1 MAPGEAEAQ
10 CAQLEMQG
18 LVDGIITEDSDVF
31 LFGAHTVYK
40 NFFADKR
47 EVCILVWFL
56 SCVCRLTIQHTV
68 CEVSLSAGPCFG
80 DVVALTALKS
90 G

>member
-1 MAPGEAEAQ
+1 MATGEAEAQ

-31 LFGAHTVYK
+31 LFGAQTVYK

-47 EVCILVWFL
+47 DVR
-56 SCVCRLTIQHTV
+56 CV
-68 CEVSLSAGPCFG
+68 A
-80 DVVALTALKS
+80 
-90 G
+90 